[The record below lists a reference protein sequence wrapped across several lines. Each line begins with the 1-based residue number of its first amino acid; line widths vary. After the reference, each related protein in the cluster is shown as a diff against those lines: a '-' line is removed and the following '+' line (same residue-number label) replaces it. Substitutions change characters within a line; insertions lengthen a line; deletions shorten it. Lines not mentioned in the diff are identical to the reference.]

1 MTHADDTENTEN
13 RIDYSQR
20 PKPFGREVIFRLD
33 PQHLYVDSGRRQEH
47 IPYRDI
53 ASIRLVYE
61 PKNITSGFR
70 TTLTTKAGRTVTFTN
85 LDWKSYLEYERR
97 DGAYAALVTALLD
110 KAGRFNPDLVCI
122 GGRPPLLWGLTA
134 LVGTATFA
142 GMVAAVGWALLQ
154 GYWTYGLL
162 ATVFLIPFTYQI
174 HGMIMRNR
182 PLRFGPQEPPM
193 QLLPAVKA

>member
-1 MTHADDTENTEN
+1 MMNEDARETEF

-33 PQHLYVDSGRRQEH
+33 PQHLFVDSGRREEF
-47 IPYRDI
+47 IPYCDI

-61 PKNITSGFR
+61 PKNITNGFR

-97 DGAYAALVTALLD
+97 DAAYAAMVVSLLD
-110 KAGRFNPDLVCI
+110 KAGRANPELLCI
-122 GGRPPLLWGLTA
+122 GGRPPLLWALTT
-134 LVGTATFA
+134 VIGTATFA
-142 GMVAAVGWALLQ
+142 GMMAAVVWALIQ
-154 GYWTYGLL
+154 GFWTYGLL

-182 PLRFGPQEPPM
+182 PTRFGPQEPP
-193 QLLPAVKA
+193 QRLLPTMKS